1 MHIFLSFWDVH
12 GSCFTRP
19 GIWSRPVCE
28 DDLLK
33 WESLV
38 IGPALSPYA
47 FGFFTFRMQVC
58 AQPIANICCG
68 THPSGLTP
76 GCVFAMAS
84 REQFP
89 EDYPSSAPHIVFLT
103 TNGGKTRFNPNLYSD
118 GKVCLSILGTWR
130 GESGEQWSSVQ
141 NCQVLSLPSPMC
153 SHAEMNTHGP
163 ASHLRNDE
171 KSVFSAPL
179 SSRAPLSASVCAGLR
194 LHMCACS
201 LISIPS

>member
-1 MHIFLSFWDVH
+1 MS
-12 GSCFTRP
+12 
-19 GIWSRPVCE
+19 E

-58 AQPIANICCG
+58 SHPIARRRGAANYCG
-68 THPSGLTP
+68 TIRAELTP
-76 GCVFAMAS
+76 GCVFTMAS
-84 REQFP
+84 RVQFP
-89 EDYPSSAPHIVFLT
+89 EDYPSSAPHIVLLT

-141 NCQVLSLPSPMC
+141 NCQVLSLPSP
-153 SHAEMNTHGP
+153 
-163 ASHLRNDE
+163 
-171 KSVFSAPL
+171 PL
-179 SSRAPLSASVCAGLR
+179 QPCGNEHVRHSDALE
-194 LHMCACS
+194 
-201 LISIPS
+201 